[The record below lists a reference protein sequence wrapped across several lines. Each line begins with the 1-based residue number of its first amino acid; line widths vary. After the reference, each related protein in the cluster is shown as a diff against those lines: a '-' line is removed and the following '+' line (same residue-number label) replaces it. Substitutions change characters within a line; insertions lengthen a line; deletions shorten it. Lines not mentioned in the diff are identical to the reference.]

1 MIPTRRSLRRSLQAA
16 GLAAVIAA
24 VAWPRPPVAAPPS
37 SRDVIVVID
46 VSRSMR
52 VTDVAPDRLSVA
64 RRQVLDVLDA
74 AVTRRVAVVAFGGV
88 VRVSCPL
95 TADLEAA
102 RAALAHAGDDVAPE
116 GSRMADALDRAAGMA
131 SPDSLVLMLS
141 DGEPGPGPEA
151 DPNVAASRLRALG
164 ARLVVVGV
172 GTVEGGAVPA
182 AADAVA
188 TFPPHH
194 SRLARARL
202 DDIAASGGGQVVQAG
217 PDRAAEIIG
226 GEPVPRPSID
236 NPAAVVAFL
245 LLLADAALWWLA
257 AETNPW
263 T

>member
-1 MIPTRRSLRRSLQAA
+1 MIPTRRSLRRGLRAA
-16 GLAAVIAA
+16 GLAAVMAA
-24 VAWPRPPVAAPPS
+24 GAWPRPPVAAPPS

-52 VTDVAPDRLSVA
+52 VTDVTPDRLSVA
-64 RRQVLDVLDA
+64 RRQVLEVLDA

-88 VRVSCPL
+88 VRVICPL
-95 TADLEAA
+95 TGDLEAA

-116 GSRMADALDRAAGMA
+116 GSRVAEALDRAAGMA
-131 SPDSLVLMLS
+131 SPDSLVLVLS

-151 DPNVAASRLRALG
+151 DPIVAASRLRALG

-182 AADAVA
+182 AADAA
-188 TFPPHH
+188 SSPHH
-194 SRLARARL
+194 SRLARTRL
-202 DDIAASGGGQVVQAG
+202 DDIAASAGGRVLQAG
-217 PDRAAEIIG
+217 PDRAAEIVG
-226 GEPVPRPSID
+226 GEPLPRPSID